1 MCHIRLVFEIDI
13 FLATLNVHL
22 QTMIDCTR
30 PRPCDSQRDTA
41 FHIFTFLL
49 HINPRFHDEIRLLA
63 IPTNKLIVIVIMV
76 PGNGTESDWAI
87 RPDGMVR
94 HPMYSHTVDLQRAQY
109 GVQNP
114 PSILHMEYSVA

>member
-63 IPTNKLIVIVIMV
+63 ILTNELIGIVISLVL
-76 PGNGTESDWAI
+76 GNGTGFDWAI
-87 RPDGMVR
+87 RPDGMV
-94 HPMYSHTVDLQRAQY
+94 D
-109 GVQNP
+109 
-114 PSILHMEYSVA
+114 ILCTHIM